1 MLKNRFQYKVI
12 NAQQK
17 AITVTL
23 LINNINNNNK
33 NSTKPRRQCKEIS
46 KKRMGKN
53 CNGE

>member
-17 AITVTL
+17 AITVKL
-23 LINNINNNNK
+23 LINNINNNN

-46 KKRMGKN
+46 KRRMGKN